1 MMLVIY
7 PYKNDILILEA
18 LFVCEGGS
26 RTTLTCQ
33 KNKKNYTRKK
43 NYINNYFKLI
53 CFVTTLTCIY
63 IKNYIKNCIYILKKY
78 IYILYTKLTY
88 FDYLNKN
95 VEYCGGPRLKL
106 LCWA

>member
-1 MMLVIY
+1 MYARVVLGLPSLV
-7 PYKNDILILEA
+7 
-18 LFVCEGGS
+18 
-26 RTTLTCQ
+26 
-33 KNKKNYTRKK
+33 KKKKKIIQEKK

-63 IKNYIKNCIYILKKY
+63 IKNYIKNCIYILKKNIY

-88 FDYLNKN
+88 FGYLNKN